1 MKRALLSITT
11 LMAAMILSAGIAL
24 AAEQKGAAAKPAAAP
39 AAEKKAEAA
48 PAAAAKEEPVDI
60 NSATEEQLKKIPGIG
75 DEYAKKIVAGRPYA
89 KKDQLKTKKIIP
101 SATYEKIKEKV
112 IAKQAK
118 KEEKKK

>member
-1 MKRALLSITT
+1 MQRVMTRAAALAAT
-11 LMAAMILSAGIAL
+11 LILTAGLCL
-24 AAEQKGAAAKPAAAP
+24 AAEQKAPAAKPAPAP

-48 PAAAAKEEPVDI
+48 PAAAAKEELVDI

-89 KKDQLKTKKIIP
+89 KKDQLKIKKIVP
-101 SATYEKIKEKV
+101 PATYDKIKDKI

-118 KEEKKK
+118 KDEKKK

>member
-1 MKRALLSITT
+1 MTRAAALAAT
-11 LMAAMILSAGIAL
+11 LILTAGLCL
-24 AAEQKGAAAKPAAAP
+24 AAEQKAPAAKPVPAP

-48 PAAAAKEEPVDI
+48 PAAAAKEELVDI

-89 KKDQLKTKKIIP
+89 KKDQLKTKKIVP
-101 SATYEKIKEKV
+101 AATYEKIKEKI

-118 KEEKKK
+118 GGEKKK